1 MISRR
6 SFVMAIA
13 AAAVSGNTFAQRV
26 SEVTVYLNP
35 T

>member
-6 SFVMAIA
+6 SFVMTVA
-13 AAAVSGNTFAQRV
+13 AAAVSGKTFAQRV
-26 SEVTVYLNP
+26 PEVTVYLNP

>member
-6 SFVMAIA
+6 NFMLVLA
-13 AAAVSGNTFAQRV
+13 ASAMTGAAYAQRV
-26 SEVTVYLNP
+26 PEITVYLNP

>member
-6 SFVMAIA
+6 NFVMAVA
-13 AAAVSGNTFAQRV
+13 AAAVSGSTYAQRV
-26 SEVTVYLNP
+26 PEITVYLNP